1 MKKNKKKYSRNK
13 EYDSYSSNK
22 LVVSFLQFQND
33 DSYFEKIPEEKVE
46 TLDIVNVTDVKKSIF
61 LLKI

>member
-22 LVVSFLQFQND
+22 LVSCFLKFQND